1 MIETEAN
8 LTPLAHINLIPL
20 AHINLIP
27 LAHIDLIPLAHI
39 CVITHFPSL
48 VQAIKGEIIETKPLT
63 CERVKK
69 IILEAFNSKH

>member
-8 LTPLAHINLIPL
+8 LIPLAHINLIPLAHINLIPL

-48 VQAIKGEIIETKPLT
+48 VQAIKGEIIETQPLT

-69 IILEAFNSKH
+69 

>member
-1 MIETEAN
+1 MIETEA
-8 LTPLAHINLIPL
+8 
-20 AHINLIP
+20 NLIP

-69 IILEAFNSKH
+69 